1 MLRPRIIPS
10 LLVHNNGLVK
20 TVKFK
25 NHKYIGDPINTVKIF
40 NEKQVDE
47 LVIFDI
53 DATVKNNEPNYK
65 MIESIAMEC
74 RMPLC
79 YGGGIKSVEQASNIF
94 SLGVEKIALSSEALI
109 NSQILHDIGDQ
120 VGLQSVVVVLDIK
133 RNIFGKLE
141 IFIKNGTTKM
151 KINPFKYIHRLKD
164 IGVGEIIINSIN
176 NDGTMLGY
184 DFIMLDK
191 IIKDVDMPLTILG
204 GAGSMQDIANAFQ
217 KYGIIGASAGSL
229 FVFKGKYKAVLVN
242 YPSEQE
248 KEEMYNSLNL

>member
-25 NHKYIGDPINTVKIF
+25 NHKYVGDPINTVKIF

-47 LVIFDI
+47 LAIFDI

-109 NSQILHDIGDQ
+109 NSQLLHDIGDQ
-120 VGLQSVVVVLDIK
+120 VGLQSIVVVLDIK

-151 KINPFKYIHRLKD
+151 KIDPLKYIHRLKD

-191 IIKDVDMPLTILG
+191 IIKNIDIPLTILG
-204 GAGSMQDIANAFQ
+204 GAGSIQDILTAFK